1 MIPTLKQSFHYTFKI
16 ILISFRRR
24 GSFQSSRSVPALTLE
39 GRASG
44 RSTKSESSKL
54 RRNKNDKNGKK
65 GKTHSEV
72 GIRTVHTAY
81 KAHHGFLA
89 LLKQRFSRSS
99 SRDRD
104 GLGTGITAETSQSAN
119 ATPEASRR
127 PLTVDRVGPE
137 IVRIRNDN
145 SESSN
150 HSEVPQSSVEIF
162 RHCAT
167 SVESSTA
174 AASGAHVSVAEVVR
188 HKLHALT
195 DHVRDD
201 QRFENLKNWKVCY
214 YNARCL
220 ILT

>member
-1 MIPTLKQSFHYTFKI
+1 MIHFITIY
-16 ILISFRRR
+16 FRRR

-54 RRNKNDKNGKK
+54 RRSKNDKNGKK
-65 GKTHSEV
+65 SKTHSEV

-104 GLGTGITAETSQSAN
+104 CGGIGITAETSQSAN

-127 PLTVDRVGPE
+127 PLAVDRVGPE

-150 HSEVPQSSVEIF
+150 QSVFGEVPQSSVEIF

-167 SVESSTA
+167 SAESSTA
-174 AASGAHVSVAEVVR
+174 AASGGGHVSVAEVVR

-195 DHVRDD
+195 DHVRDE
-201 QRFENLKNWKVCY
+201 REIRKCETVTKTY
-214 YNARCL
+214 
-220 ILT
+220 